1 MSESGVV
8 LSIHLSK
15 AHGQPPTPV
24 EETQALVGRGL
35 EGDSHGK
42 RRPNTARQVL
52 LVDRRT
58 LDAVGF
64 AHGALR
70 EQLTVDF
77 PALDTLPAG
86 TRLWVGEALLEV
98 SGPCDPCVG
107 IGALNGVA
115 DPHALRDALAGR
127 RGMSARVIGV
137 TRAGAIRRGDTV
149 AVEAAAPMAEI
160 AVPGTAAERVPE

>member
-15 AHGQPPTPV
+15 VHGQPPTPV
-24 EETQALVGRGL
+24 EETRALVGHGL

-42 RRPNTARQVL
+42 RRANTARQVL
-52 LVDRRT
+52 VVDRRT
-58 LDAVGF
+58 LDAFGF

-77 PALDTLPAG
+77 PSLNTLPAG
-86 TRLWVGEALLEV
+86 TRLRVGEALLEI

-115 DPHALRDALAGR
+115 DPQALRDALAGR
-127 RGMSARVIGV
+127 RGMSARVVGV
-137 TRAGAIRRGDTV
+137 SGAGVIRRGDAVAVVTA
-149 AVEAAAPMAEI
+149 AVEAAD
-160 AVPGTAAERVPE
+160 AAERAAG